1 VSLQQQQKRSSTKM
15 CAGIYFFQSQ
25 KCLIGASSAVSLQQ
39 KRTSTKKFTG
49 IFFFQLQIY
58 LLDASSSVSLQ
69 HKFEKKSSI
78 TEPATESTK
87 KKIQMILQELA
98 VDVGAITKEISEQFQ

>member
-1 VSLQQQQKRSSTKM
+1 
-15 CAGIYFFQSQ
+15 
-25 KCLIGASSAVSLQQ
+25 
-39 KRTSTKKFTG
+39 
-49 IFFFQLQIY
+49 
-58 LLDASSSVSLQ
+58 VSLQ